1 MKLLVLFVETNFTTM
16 KTLLISILFLVNLFT
31 SISVNATSY
40 INLSVENGLSNR
52 KVFSTTKCH
61 KGYLWFATESGIDK
75 FNGETF
81 YLYSLPSN
89 NSFHTEKPKG
99 IITTENGTIY
109 TFSSHY
115 VYYYDEAAD
124 CFKILEEIPI
134 SNKESI
140 NCIYN
145 HCEGLFIGTTHGL
158 YLKRQTGDIKKI
170 ELKNSKNIICITAQN
185 EETLWIGS
193 THGLIKLS
201 CPDIILN
208 TVTESFNERIQSV
221 YFDKNTEYLW
231 IGTFNNGLKIYDT
244 KNNKEIELPHS
255 KLNLPIRVIEQTDNT
270 NVWVGIDGGGI
281 AIFNRYTVEMIKRY
295 STQATDDD
303 NIYSNNI
310 YDILSTENFVWV
322 TTYNAGI
329 MAFNKN
335 NITTNIYKK
344 NINTLNTLNDNHV
357 NAILEDS
364 NGNLWFG
371 TNQGLNLFD
380 TKKKEWRNYISKT
393 SANKVILSIHE
404 DKNKRIWA
412 GGYASELICI
422 DTKSNSITPITITKS
437 QTPNKNF
444 VYSIEEDE
452 NGDMWFGG
460 IINDLVKYNPD
471 KKIYKRFP
479 IRNINHIN
487 NIRKDSLV
495 IATGNGLVVLDKKSE
510 NIKAVNLFECKGYK
524 ALHAYPFL
532 NSVSEIP
539 SMSGNLWLATE
550 GEGIYIFNIYTN
562 ELKNISTKEGLSS
575 DIAYGIMPDDNGYIW
590 VSTEYGLNRINQH
603 TGNIDIFNT
612 WNGIPH
618 NAFNFRA
625 YCKMKNGNMIWGG
638 PEGAVEISPYQ
649 ISKNNKGI
657 NNLRFESFSL
667 FYNKVTSESEK
678 SPLKNS
684 IDNTNDINL
693 KYNQHS
699 FSFDF
704 INLTESKNVKTL
716 YTWYLD
722 GFDKQWSVPSY
733 EHKATYTNVPPGN
746 YTFRVKAQPSGH
758 ADDVITRDIN
768 IHISKPFWATIWAM
782 LIYTLVSL
790 YIIYLIAKAYKNKL
804 EAKDS
809 DQKIRF
815 FINIAHDIRTPLTL
829 IKAPLNEIEEENL
842 SENGKSALV
851 LAQKNTEK
859 LLSMV
864 GQLLDF
870 QKIEREAMKLYV
882 EETNINDY
890 IINCLSSFQ
899 LLAKEKHIY
908 MDIKMPDEKHTGW
921 IDRKK
926 ISLII
931 DNLVSNSIK
940 YTNEYGNICIE
951 TKVKANMMT
960 INVIDDGIGISQE
973 AQKKLFNRFYRA
985 DNTANL
991 KETGSGIGLML
1002 TKKMVTLHKGKITL
1016 TSKENI
1022 GTTFSVEIPVN
1033 RGSYN
1038 NNEILYKEERTK
1050 TLTQD
1055 SAEEDYSNKLKI
1067 LLIED
1072 NDELREYLSK
1082 LLNKNYY
1089 VIDAPNG
1096 EEGLE
1101 KIKKEIPDFILS
1113 DVMMPGISG
1122 IELCKKIKSDI
1133 DTCHIPL
1140 ILLTALS
1147 EREDIIK
1154 GINAGADDYLT
1165 KPFDLNIL
1173 ESKINTIIKNRK
1185 LFRKKYIDKTAFSS
1199 DEPGMNELDKK
1210 FMKKVMTYIEER
1222 MANEDFSID
1231 NLAIEMAM
1239 SRSVFYKKIKS
1250 LVGQNPQDFIKDIK
1264 MKKAANLLR
1273 EKKYSIS
1280 EIAYLIGFPNA
1291 KYFSTAF
1298 KKYFGVSPSQ
1308 FNEQENK

>member
-1 MKLLVLFVETNFTTM
+1 MM
-16 KTLLISILFLVNLFT
+16 KTLLFSLLFLVNIFA
-31 SISVNATSY
+31 SVHAVSY

-52 KVFSTTKCH
+52 KVFSVTKCL

-75 FNGETF
+75 YNGEAF
-81 YLYSLPSN
+81 KLYSLPSN
-89 NSFHTEKPKG
+89 NSFHAEKPKG
-99 IITTENGTIY
+99 IITSEDGIIY

-115 VYYYDEAAD
+115 VYYFDEAAD
-124 CFKILEEIPI
+124 CFKILDSIQV

-140 NCIYN
+140 NCICV
-145 HCEGLFIGTTHGL
+145 HCEGLLIGTTNGL
-158 YLKRQTGDIKKI
+158 YLRRQSGDTEKVD
-170 ELKNSKNIICITAQN
+170 LKTSKNIICMSVQD
-185 EETLWIGS
+185 EETLWLGS
-193 THGLIKLS
+193 TNGLIKLS
-201 CPDIILN
+201 CPDIISN
-208 TVTESFNERIQSV
+208 SYKDKFNERIQSV

-231 IGTFNNGLKIYDT
+231 LGTFNNGLKIYDT
-244 KNNKEIELPHS
+244 KNNKEIELPHN
-255 KLNLPIRVIEQTDNT
+255 KLNLPIRGIEQIDNT

-281 AIFNRYTVEMIKRY
+281 AVFNRYNVEMIKRY
-295 STQATDDD
+295 SSQAASDD

-310 YDILSTENFVWV
+310 YDILATENLVWV
-322 TTYNAGI
+322 TTYNAGV
-329 MAFNKN
+329 MVFNKN
-335 NITTNIYKK
+335 NITVGVYRKT
-344 NINTLNTLNDNHV
+344 INTQNSINDNHV
-357 NAILEDS
+357 NTILEDS

-371 TNQGLNLFD
+371 TNHGLNLYD
-380 TKKKEWRNYISKT
+380 TKKKEWKYYVSKT

-404 DKNKRIWA
+404 DKNKRIWV
-412 GGYASELICI
+412 GGYASELICV
-422 DTKSNSITPITITKS
+422 DTQKNSVTPVAITKS

-452 NGDMWFGG
+452 NGDIWLGG
-460 IINDLVKYNPD
+460 IINDLVRYNPE
-471 KKIYKRFP
+471 KKTYKRFSV
-479 IRNINHIN
+479 RNINHIKN
-487 NIRKDSLV
+487 FRKDTLA
-495 IATGNGLVVLDKKSE
+495 IATGNGLVILDKNTKTTKT
-510 NIKAVNLFECKGYK
+510 INLFKCKGFK

-532 NSVSEIP
+532 NSVSEYP
-539 SMSGNLWLATE
+539 VLSGNLWLATE

-562 ELKNISTKEGLSS
+562 ELKNISMKEGLSS
-575 DIAYGIMPDDNGYIW
+575 DIAYGIMSDDNGYIW
-590 VSTEYGLNRINQH
+590 VSTENGLNRINYK
-603 TGNIDIFNT
+603 TGNINIFNT
-612 WNGIPH
+612 WDGLPH

-625 YCKMKNGNMIWGG
+625 YCKRKNGNMIWGG
-638 PEGAVEISPYQ
+638 PEGAVEINPYQ
-649 ISKNNKGI
+649 IGKNNRAT

-667 FYNKVTSESEK
+667 FYNKITSETEN
-678 SPLKNS
+678 SPLKQS
-684 IDNTNDINL
+684 VDNTKNINL

-704 INLTESKNVKTL
+704 INLTESKNIKTI
-716 YTWYLD
+716 YTWYLE
-722 GFDKQWSVPSY
+722 GFDERWSVPSS
-733 EHKATYTNVPPGN
+733 EHKATYTNVPPGD
-746 YTFRVKAQPSGH
+746 YVFRVKAQPSGYI
-758 ADDVITRDIN
+758 DDSVMREIK
-768 IHISKPFWATIWAM
+768 IHISKPFWATTWAM
-782 LIYTLVSL
+782 VVYVLFSL
-790 YIIYLIAKAYKNKL
+790 YMLYLITKAYKNKL

-842 SENGKSALV
+842 SENGKSALA

-864 GQLLDF
+864 SQLLDF
-870 QKIEREAMKLYV
+870 QKIEREAMRLYV
-882 EETNINDY
+882 EETDLNDY
-890 IINCLSSFQ
+890 IEGCLSSFQ

-908 MDIKMPDEKHTGW
+908 LDIKQPEEKCIGW

-926 ISLII
+926 ISLIL

-951 TKVKANMMT
+951 TKVKDNVMI
-960 INVIDDGIGISQE
+960 INVIDDGIGISPE

-985 DNTANL
+985 DNTANS

-1016 TSKENI
+1016 TSKEHI

-1033 RGSYN
+1033 RSSYN
-1038 NNEILYKEERTK
+1038 GNEILYKEEKTK
-1050 TLTQD
+1050 TFVQSTTQD
-1055 SAEEDYSNKLKI
+1055 DDVNKLKV

-1072 NDELREYLSK
+1072 NDELRDYLSR
-1082 LLNKNYY
+1082 LLSKNYL
-1089 VIDAPNG
+1089 VIDASNG

-1101 KIKKEIPDFILS
+1101 KTKKEMPDFILS

-1122 IELCKKIKSDI
+1122 IELCEIIKSNI

-1165 KPFDLNIL
+1165 KPFDLHIL
-1173 ESKINTIIKNRK
+1173 ESKISTIIKNRK
-1185 LFRKKYIDKTAFSS
+1185 LFRKKFIDKSAFAP
-1199 DEPGMNELDKK
+1199 DEQGMNELDKN
-1210 FMKKVMTYIEER
+1210 FMIKVMSYIEEK

-1231 NLAIEMAM
+1231 NLAMDMAM

-1264 MKKAANLLR
+1264 MKRAANLLK
-1273 EKKYSIS
+1273 EKKYSIG
-1280 EIAYLIGFPNA
+1280 EVAYLTGFPNA

-1298 KKYFGVSPSQ
+1298 KKYYGVSPSAFCQ
-1308 FNEQENK
+1308 QEESDN